1 MVFLVFILEMYY
13 IEKEEIVGKVIWF
26 LIFVL
31 ERVINNLRNKKVVGE
46 MELYKGKGKSEEVD
60 ELLEDLI

>member
-13 IEKEEIVGKVIWF
+13 IEKEEIVGEVIWF

-31 ERVINNLRNKKVVGE
+31 ERVINNLRNNKVVGE

-60 ELLEDLI
+60 ELLEDVI

>member
-1 MVFLVFILEMYY
+1 MYY

-31 ERVINNLRNKKVVGE
+31 ERVINNLRNNKVVGE

>member
-13 IEKEEIVGKVIWF
+13 IEKEEIVGRVIRF

-31 ERVINNLRNKKVVGE
+31 ERVINNLRYNKVVGE

>member
-13 IEKEEIVGKVIWF
+13 IEKEEIVGEVIWF

-31 ERVINNLRNKKVVGE
+31 ERVINNLRNNKVVGE

>member
-1 MVFLVFILEMYY
+1 MVFLVFILEIYY
-13 IEKEEIVGKVIWF
+13 IEKEEIVGEVIWF

-31 ERVINNLRNKKVVGE
+31 ERVINNLRNNKVVGE

>member
-13 IEKEEIVGKVIWF
+13 IEKEEIVGRVIRF

-31 ERVINNLRNKKVVGE
+31 ERVINNLRNNKVVGE

>member
-13 IEKEEIVGKVIWF
+13 IEKEKIVGKVIWF

-31 ERVINNLRNKKVVGE
+31 ERVINNLRNNKVVGE

>member
-13 IEKEEIVGKVIWF
+13 IEKEEIIGKVIWF

-31 ERVINNLRNKKVVGE
+31 ERVINNLRNNKVVGE

>member
-31 ERVINNLRNKKVVGE
+31 ERVINNLRNSKVVGE

>member
-1 MVFLVFILEMYY
+1 MLFLVFILEMYY
-13 IEKEEIVGKVIWF
+13 IEKEEIVGKVIRC

-31 ERVINNLRNKKVVGE
+31 ERLINNLRNNKVVGE

>member
-13 IEKEEIVGKVIWF
+13 IEKEEIVGKVILF

-31 ERVINNLRNKKVVGE
+31 ERVINNLRNNKVVGE

>member
-13 IEKEEIVGKVIWF
+13 IEKEEIVGRVIWF

-31 ERVINNLRNKKVVGE
+31 ERVINNLRNNKVVGE

>member
-13 IEKEEIVGKVIWF
+13 IEKEEVVGKVIWF

-31 ERVINNLRNKKVVGE
+31 ERVINNLRNNKVVGE

>member
-31 ERVINNLRNKKVVGE
+31 ERVINNLRNNKIVGE

>member
-13 IEKEEIVGKVIWF
+13 IEKEEIVGKVIWL

-31 ERVINNLRNKKVVGE
+31 ERVINNLRNNKVVGE

>member
-31 ERVINNLRNKKVVGE
+31 ERVINNLRNNKLVGE

>member
-31 ERVINNLRNKKVVGE
+31 ERVINNLRNNKVVGE

-60 ELLEDLI
+60 ELLEDLF

>member
-13 IEKEEIVGKVIWF
+13 IEKEEIVGEVIWF

-31 ERVINNLRNKKVVGE
+31 ERVINNLRNNKVVGE
-46 MELYKGKGKSEEVD
+46 MKLYKGKGKSEEVD
-60 ELLEDLI
+60 ELLEYLI

>member
-13 IEKEEIVGKVIWF
+13 IEKEEIVGKVIWV

-31 ERVINNLRNKKVVGE
+31 ERVINNLRNNKVVGE

>member
-31 ERVINNLRNKKVVGE
+31 ERVINNLRNNKVVGE
-46 MELYKGKGKSEEVD
+46 MELYKGKGKNEEVD

>member
-1 MVFLVFILEMYY
+1 MVFLVFILEIYY

-31 ERVINNLRNKKVVGE
+31 ERVINNLRNNKVVGE

>member
-31 ERVINNLRNKKVVGE
+31 EGVINNLRNNKVVGE

>member
-31 ERVINNLRNKKVVGE
+31 ERVINNLRNNKVVGE

>member
-31 ERVINNLRNKKVVGE
+31 ERVINNLKNNKVVGE

>member
-31 ERVINNLRNKKVVGE
+31 ERVINNLRNNKVVGE
-46 MELYKGKGKSEEVD
+46 KELYKGKGKSEEVD

>member
-31 ERVINNLRNKKVVGE
+31 ERVINNLINNKVVGE